1 MTDCLIT
8 YAGRTVHARAGQS
21 VAAALIEAGV
31 RSWRVTRQEER
42 PRGVF
47 CGIGVCFDCLLT
59 IDGQPAQRA
68 CLVQVR
74 DGMVLGDDGH
84 A

>member
-8 YAGRTVHARAGQS
+8 YAGRTLRARTGQT
-21 VAAALIEAGV
+21 VAAALLEAGV
-31 RSWRVTRQEER
+31 RSWRVTRRDER
-42 PRGVF
+42 PRGLF

-68 CLVQVR
+68 CLVPVR
-74 DGMVLGDDGH
+74 DGMVVGDG
-84 A
+84 